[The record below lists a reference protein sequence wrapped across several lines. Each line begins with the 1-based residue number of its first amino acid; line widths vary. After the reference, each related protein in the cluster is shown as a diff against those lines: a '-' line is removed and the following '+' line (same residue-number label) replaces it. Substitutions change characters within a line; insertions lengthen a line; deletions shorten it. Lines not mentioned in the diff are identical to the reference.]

1 MISHQTSKRK
11 KRAIQS
17 KNIVGTSI
25 NLIYIGCKKKN
36 ASNFE
41 EGLFQNYL
49 SDFIKICNLT
59 QANTFVECVEIF
71 LRLLEN
77 YSSSDYF
84 R

>member
-1 MISHQTSKRK
+1 MNISGVK
-11 KRAIQS
+11 KA
-17 KNIVGTSI
+17 
-25 NLIYIGCKKKN
+25 L
-36 ASNFE
+36 NFK

-77 YSSSDYF
+77 CSSSDYF
-84 R
+84 RKVCLKIKYHSYVFSINHLPVH